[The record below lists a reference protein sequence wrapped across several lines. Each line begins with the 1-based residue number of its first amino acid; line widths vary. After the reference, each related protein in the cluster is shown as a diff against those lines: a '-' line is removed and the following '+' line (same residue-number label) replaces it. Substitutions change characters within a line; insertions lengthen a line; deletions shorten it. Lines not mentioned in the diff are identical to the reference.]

1 MTTLTVLAVPDCPH
15 LPALEE
21 RVAQVLSGAPGTVV
35 RRLTVTT
42 VTVTTVTVLTVEEA
56 AQWGMHGS
64 PTLLVDGR
72 DPFAEPGAQASVSC
86 RVGTAALPSVEAIR
100 AAVASERPGG

>member
-21 RVAQVLSGAPGTVV
+21 RVAQVLSGFPEAEV
-35 RRLTVTT
+35 RRRTITT
-42 VTVTTVTVLTVEEA
+42 GQEA
-56 AQWGMHGS
+56 AHWGMHGS
-64 PTLLVDGR
+64 PTLLVDGE
-72 DPFAEPGAQASVSC
+72 DPFAEHGAHASVSC
-86 RVGTAALPSVEAIR
+86 RVGRAVLPSVEAIR

>member
-42 VTVTTVTVLTVEEA
+42 VTVTTVEEA